1 MMGISSRAY
10 LQNEVQ
16 NLQNLSEQMTV
27 SGLPDK
33 SRGVLSPSTEVEMAG
48 FKKAYTWLK
57 GHFIVLHKYA

>member
-48 FKKAYTWLK
+48 FKNA
-57 GHFIVLHKYA
+57 